1 MKKRIIFV
9 AGLLILLT
17 TINFQQKFFFSSF
30 NLEKII
36 IENNILLTEKEIKK
50 LLIPLYNKNLLIL
63 KNEKIEKTL
72 MQNSFI
78 EGFSIKK
85 KYPKTLKIKIYEKK
99 PIAIFIK
106 KEKKFYLSEN
116 IDLIEFKELK
126 NYYDLPYVYGN
137 VKEFKTFYNDLKK
150 IKFPF
155 NQLIKIQL
163 FDSNRWDM
171 ETLDNKL
178 IRLPPKNY
186 KESLENYIQLKNKN
200 NFNKYKVFDYRI
212 NNQLILK

>member
-85 KYPKTLKIKIYEKK
+85 KI
-99 PIAIFIK
+99 
-106 KEKKFYLSEN
+106 S
-116 IDLIEFKELK
+116 K
-126 NYYDLPYVYGN
+126 N
-137 VKEFKTFYNDLKK
+137 F
-150 IKFPF
+150 
-155 NQLIKIQL
+155 
-163 FDSNRWDM
+163 
-171 ETLDNKL
+171 
-178 IRLPPKNY
+178 
-186 KESLENYIQLKNKN
+186 KNKN
-200 NFNKYKVFDYRI
+200 
-212 NNQLILK
+212 L

>member
-116 IDLIEFKELK
+116 IDLIEFKELN
-126 NYYDLPYVYGN
+126 NYYDLPHVYGN

-178 IRLPPKNY
+178 IRLPSKNY

>member
-1 MKKRIIFV
+1 MKDLV
-9 AGLLILLT
+9 
-17 TINFQQKFFFSSF
+17 S
-30 NLEKII
+30 
-36 IENNILLTEKEIKK
+36 
-50 LLIPLYNKNLLIL
+50 
-63 KNEKIEKTL
+63 
-72 MQNSFI
+72 
-78 EGFSIKK
+78 KK

-163 FDSNRWDM
+163 FDSKRWDM

-200 NFNKYKVFDYRI
+200 N
-212 NNQLILK
+212 